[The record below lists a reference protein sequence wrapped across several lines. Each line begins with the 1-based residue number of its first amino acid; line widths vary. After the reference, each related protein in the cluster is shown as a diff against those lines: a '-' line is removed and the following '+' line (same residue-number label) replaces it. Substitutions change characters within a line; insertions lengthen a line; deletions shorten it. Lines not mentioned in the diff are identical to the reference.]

1 MKIERVVVKET
12 KKFRAKRSERG
23 AIKTSQ
29 SSFIKRVQESNFFAA
44 LTLTMSCLR
53 KGNTARVLFVLYVII
68 FVIRD
73 ELKEGITN

>member
-1 MKIERVVVKET
+1 MKIERVVVRET
-12 KKFRAKRSERG
+12 KKSRPKRRERG
-23 AIKTSQ
+23 AIKARK

-44 LTLTMSCLR
+44 LTLTMNRLR

>member
-23 AIKTSQ
+23 AIKARK

-44 LTLTMSCLR
+44 LTLTMSRLR